1 MIDISK
7 ELKQIAADLLFQIAS
22 LQAQIQIIQE
32 ENNQLRSNL
41 KSELNDK
48 NT

>member
-7 ELKQIAADLLFQIAS
+7 ELKQIAADLLFQVAS
-22 LQAQIQIIQE
+22 LQAQVRILQE
-32 ENNQLRSNL
+32 ENNQFRSKL
-41 KSELNDK
+41 KSELDDK